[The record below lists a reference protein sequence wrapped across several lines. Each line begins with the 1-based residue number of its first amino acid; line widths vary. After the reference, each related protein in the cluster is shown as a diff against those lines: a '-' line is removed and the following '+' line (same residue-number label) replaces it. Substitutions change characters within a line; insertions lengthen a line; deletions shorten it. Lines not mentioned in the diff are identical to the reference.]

1 MDKVFISLAN
11 PDFIQKIKDF
21 IHMKE
26 NIISELDELIKNED
40 IANSMTVIKS
50 ILIISIQNNDIQI
63 INEFCETYKD
73 KKLLNT
79 LLLIILISNYF
90 EINDHICLKILEKGA
105 DIFTKFNNDYD
116 IELIINKKYDKINT
130 ALINIFKKYTIELVQ
145 NNNYEELKDIL
156 YISSYYH
163 NDTILNIIFDN
174 VVDLKLYNNML
185 KDIICPQY
193 YKNEHENN
201 NALIIKLINND
212 ADVFVKFQQ
221 DSLNMNILHIITLS
235 NNVVIIE
242 YILNYVRIRY
252 PTKFNDFINEKDL
265 TGSTPLI
272 RAIGNNS
279 IESAIKL
286 INYNADIN
294 LYDNEKRSPFWIAS
308 TIGNITLVSLLFE
321 KGANINH
328 LSISGKSPRFIALL
342 SKKYEIAKFIEEKG
356 GIINYPVI
364 PKKNKI
370 NFNKLYNNDKTFIN
384 YIKTAFDSI
393 ESIESIESVKMHKS
407 LESEEIWNKIAEY
420 VINNKKDSSVEHYF
434 KNNYDSSHS
443 GASWGAVKNEIY
455 SISVNGISQ
464 NFLL

>member
-11 PDFIQKIKDF
+11 PEFINKIKDF
-21 IHMKE
+21 IHMRE

-40 IANSMTVIKS
+40 ITNSMTVIKS

-63 INEFCETYKD
+63 INEFCESNKD
-73 KKLLNT
+73 KKLLNI

-90 EINDHICLKILEKGA
+90 EINNHICLKLLEKGA

-116 IELIINKKYDKINT
+116 LESIINKKYDKINT
-130 ALINIFKKYTIELVQ
+130 TLINILKKYTIELVQ

-163 NDTILNIIFDN
+163 NETMLNIIFDN
-174 VVDLKLYNNML
+174 VVDLKLYNNIL

-193 YKNEHENN
+193 YKNEHKNN
-201 NALIIKLINND
+201 NALIIKLINKD

-221 DSLNMNILHIITLS
+221 EGLNMNILHVTTLS

-252 PTKFNDFINEKDL
+252 PKKFNDFINEKDL

-286 INYNADIN
+286 INYNADVN

-308 TIGNITLVSLLFE
+308 SIGNITLVSLLFE

-342 SKKYEIAKFIEEKG
+342 SRNYEIAKFIEEKE

-370 NFNKLYNNDKTFIN
+370 NFNKLYNNDETFIN

-393 ESIESIESVKMHKS
+393 ESVKMHNS
-407 LESEEIWNKIAEY
+407 LESEKIWNKIAEY
-420 VINNKKDSSVEHYF
+420 VIYKKEGSSVEHYF
-434 KNNYDSSHS
+434 QINYDSSHS
-443 GASWGAVKNEIY
+443 GSSWGAVKNEIY

>member
-1 MDKVFISLAN
+1 M
-11 PDFIQKIKDF
+11 
-21 IHMKE
+21 
-26 NIISELDELIKNED
+26 
-40 IANSMTVIKS
+40 
-50 ILIISIQNNDIQI
+50 
-63 INEFCETYKD
+63 
-73 KKLLNT
+73 
-79 LLLIILISNYF
+79 
-90 EINDHICLKILEKGA
+90 
-105 DIFTKFNNDYD
+105 
-116 IELIINKKYDKINT
+116 
-130 ALINIFKKYTIELVQ
+130 
-145 NNNYEELKDIL
+145 
-156 YISSYYH
+156 
-163 NDTILNIIFDN
+163 LNIIFDN

-193 YKNEHENN
+193 YKNEHKNN
-201 NALIIKLINND
+201 NELIIKLINKD

-221 DSLNMNILHIITLS
+221 EGLNMNILHVTTLT

-252 PTKFNDFINEKDL
+252 PKKFNDFINEKDL

-286 INYNADIN
+286 INYNADVN

-308 TIGNITLVSLLFE
+308 AIGNITLVSLLFE

-342 SKKYEIAKFIEEKG
+342 GKNYEIAKFIEEKE
-356 GIINYPVI
+356 GIINYPII

-370 NFNKLYNNDKTFIN
+370 NFNKLYNNDETFIN

-393 ESIESIESVKMHKS
+393 ESVKMHNS
-407 LESEEIWNKIAEY
+407 LESEKIWNKIAEY
-420 VINNKKDSSVEHYF
+420 VIYNKKSSSVEHYF
-434 KNNYDSSHS
+434 QINYDSSHS